1 MKKKLLAIF
10 CTTIFLVT
18 FAGCAVTGSDSSLSE
33 PNSNSSSTCTH
44 SYDNACDADCN
55 VCGDERTPSA
65 HVYTADC
72 DDSCNVCGD
81 TRTATEHSYDNACDV
96 DCNTCGNERMPSA
109 HIYDDEYDATC
120 NICGDERTVPEDPVN
135 GGNWTGEVPLS

>member
-1 MKKKLLAIF
+1 MRKNILAI
-10 CTTIFLVT
+10 L
-18 FAGCAVTGSDSSLSE
+18 CAAFSLLLLGSCADAKPDSSLDISGSE
-33 PNSNSSSTCTH
+33 SSIACSHT
-44 SYDNACDADCN
+44 YDNDCDADCN

-109 HIYDDEYDATC
+109 HIYDNEYDATC

-135 GGNWTGEVPLS
+135 GGNWTGEVPLK